1 MRIPEKFNE
10 KKTVFSL
17 EIFPPKKT
25 SAIATIYDT
34 IEELAELTPDFISVT
49 YGAGGNV
56 MDKSTG
62 EIAARIKN
70 DHGIE
75 PLAHLTCVNSTRE
88 QVGFTLGQLYSSGIE
103 NIMALRGDINP
114 DVPVKED
121 FRHANEL
128 VTAIKSLSDMSV
140 MGACYPE
147 GHYEA
152 ESIEKDIENLK
163 YKLEAGVQ
171 GLVTQLFFDNDKFY
185 DFMGKVRKTG
195 ITVPVSAG
203 IMPIVNARLIQK
215 TVTLSGCSLP
225 HDFSSMIS
233 KYENDPEALYE
244 GGIDYATRQI
254 RDLIENGTQGIHLY
268 TMNNP
273 RVAKSIYANIKD
285 LL

>member
-254 RDLIENGTQGIHLY
+254 RELIENGTQGIHLY